1 MSGPN
6 KNLYTE
12 QEDKH
17 VGEMTC

>member
-12 QEDKH
+12 EEDKH